1 VALADGGGRAG
12 RASRAAK
19 ERPMSMA
26 IQGGISPEDI
36 IAFIQQHT
44 DDYAAQIKGEMQ
56 AAQDRTNLVKDIA
69 DVAAKLEDYKTR
81 KDWNGMRAAIDDF
94 RATHED
100 TWGGHAHDMSVWRE
114 QAIAWS
120 GSETI
125 KAETYVQKNNPDAT
139 DAASSYTVV
148 YEKDQDWGD
157 DQQAAAQ
164 AMTGAWIQ
172 ELNNWKDEVSGDDK
186 IGMMKLQEDADRLKN
201 LYELGSNLVAK
212 IDGVASSII
221 NNIGKA

>member
-1 VALADGGGRAG
+1 VLEVTG
-12 RASRAAK
+12 RAAK
-19 ERPMSMA
+19 ERTMDTA
-26 IQGGISPEDI
+26 IRGGISPEEI
-36 IAFIQQHT
+36 IAFIQEHT
-44 DDYAAQIKGEMQ
+44 EDCAQQIKGEMRE
-56 AAQDRTNLVKDIA
+56 AQDRTDLVKDIA
-69 DVAAKLEDYKTR
+69 DVAAKLEDFKTR
-81 KDWNGMRAAIDDF
+81 KDWNGMRAAIDEF

-100 TWGGHAHDMSVWRE
+100 TWGGRAHDMSVWRE
-114 QAIAWS
+114 QALAWS
-120 GSETI
+120 TEETI
-125 KAETYVQKNNPDAT
+125 KPETYAQVNDPDAT
-139 DAASSYTVV
+139 DAASSYKVG

-201 LYELGSNLVAK
+201 LYELGSNLIGK

-221 NNIGKA
+221 SNIGRA